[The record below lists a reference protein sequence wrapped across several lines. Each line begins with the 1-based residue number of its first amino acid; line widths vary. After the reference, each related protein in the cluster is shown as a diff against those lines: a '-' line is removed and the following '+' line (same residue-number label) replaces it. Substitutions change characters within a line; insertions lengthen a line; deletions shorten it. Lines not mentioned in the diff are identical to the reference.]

1 MEDAL
6 KYPILNCEFD
16 TKKQYNRVRA
26 VLFLFP
32 ITAFALVFV
41 HPLLFI
47 VPIILLIMI
56 RKPLLRWVFPTK
68 HIGNLSFTEDGFY
81 LETSKE
87 VIHFSS
93 ITDLRLEP
101 VIASGQ
107 MALPLY
113 MPSIPAEAYQVTISL
128 ENGGKRS
135 FVAGS
140 APISGDGNRFN
151 WLITKLIQNVDME
164 SIRGSRVA
172 NYYIQHGCC

>member
-26 VLFLFP
+26 LLFLFP
-32 ITAFALVFV
+32 IAAFALVFV

-47 VPIILLIMI
+47 VPIILLMTI
-56 RKPLLRWVFPTK
+56 RNPLLRWAFPTK

-81 LETSKE
+81 LETSME
-87 VIHFSS
+87 VIQFSS

-140 APISGDGNRFN
+140 APVGGDGNRFN
-151 WLITKLIQNVDME
+151 WLVTKLIQNVE
-164 SIRGSRVA
+164 LKSVNRSRVA